1 VTREPVSRFGAFAR
15 QYKGA
20 MLAHWDAV
28 TRISGAAISKMK
40 PHRETLRE
48 LRITAAIV
56 ITVNLVGAFIVEK
69 MIL

>member
-1 VTREPVSRFGAFAR
+1 
-15 QYKGA
+15 
-20 MLAHWDAV
+20 
-28 TRISGAAISKMK
+28 MK